1 MWIFKSKKVLLT
13 LTAMVL
19 ITIGAL
25 VIDDVYRLRWFAAII
40 GGLVG
45 SYNIGQG
52 IADGYSGGFT
62 SSKNTGQL
70 GNIVADKS
78 QEQHDSA

>member
-1 MWIFKSKKVLLT
+1 MWILKSKKVLLT
-13 LTAMVL
+13 LTAMIL

-25 VIDDVYRLRWFAAII
+25 VIQDGEKLRWFAAII

-52 IADGYSGGFT
+52 IADGGSKGRT
-62 SSKNTGQL
+62 SASQ
-70 GNIVADKS
+70 IKS
-78 QEQHDSA
+78 NMNERTESDE